1 MFKEEDF
8 EEVKDWLI
16 RTDDK
21 QYYVLPSKTKNEL
34 YNILVNKGV
43 RFLEVLTWPDKDRV
57 IIPLSSVNL
66 IRVDEQPNK
75 GEKKG
80 DE

>member
-34 YNILVNKGV
+34 YRILTDKGV

-57 IIPLSSVNL
+57 IIPLTSVKL

-75 GEKKG
+75 KTKR
-80 DE
+80 

>member
-34 YNILVNKGV
+34 YRILTDKGV

-57 IIPLSSVNL
+57 IIPLNSVKL

-75 GEKKG
+75 KTKR
-80 DE
+80 

>member
-16 RTDDK
+16 RTDDE

-34 YNILVNKGV
+34 YRILTDKGV

-57 IIPLSSVNL
+57 IIPLNSVKL

-75 GEKKG
+75 KTKR
-80 DE
+80 